1 MKYAVKTDI
10 GKRVH
15 NEDSFLV
22 PNKEGFPLLF
32 AVADGMGGHAA
43 GAVASNL
50 LVDQLRE
57 FDLDVETDR
66 ELGQFRQSIEK
77 ANLGVYQESEKDR
90 SLRGMGT
97 TLVAAL
103 LLGEKFIAANV
114 GDSRMYRFHNG
125 ALETI
130 TTDHSLVEQLVL
142 AGAITKEEARVHP
155 QRNIITRA
163 VGVSP
168 VVDVDL
174 FEREWV
180 AGDILVLCSDGL
192 HGAVDE
198 EDIVSVLLTSRSL
211 ENMCEILVQLA
222 LDNGGTDNI
231 TVILVTLEEEDAL

>member
-10 GKRVH
+10 GTRVH
-15 NEDSFLV
+15 NEDSYLLSE
-22 PNKEGFPLLF
+22 KGEFPKLF

-43 GAVASNL
+43 GSVASSMLVEQLSTFDRKVEPARALEL
-50 LVDQLRE
+50 L
-57 FDLDVETDR
+57 
-66 ELGQFRQSIEK
+66 RQAIEH
-77 ANLGVYQESEKDR
+77 ANFNIYRAAEKDR

-103 LLGEKFIAANV
+103 LLQNEYIAANV
-114 GDSRMYRFHNG
+114 GDSRMYHFNG
-125 ALETI
+125 STLDTV

-163 VGVSP
+163 MGVAP

-174 FEREWV
+174 FERVWS
-180 AGDILVLCSDGL
+180 AGDILAICSDGL
-192 HGAVDE
+192 HGAVEE
-198 EDIVSVLLTSRSL
+198 EDLITVLSSKRSL
-211 ENMCEILVQLA
+211 ESMCELLIQLA

-231 TVILVTLEEEDAL
+231 TILLIRFEEGDLL

>member
-22 PNKEGFPLLF
+22 PNKENFPLLF

-90 SLRGMGT
+90 TLRGMGT

-198 EDIVSVLLTSRSL
+198 EDIVSVLSTSRSL

-231 TVILVTLEEEDAL
+231 TVILITLEEEDAL

>member
-15 NEDSFLV
+15 NEDSFLT
-22 PNKEGFPLLF
+22 PEKTGFPLLF

-43 GAVASNL
+43 GAVASSL
-50 LVDQLRE
+50 LVDHLSE
-57 FDLDVETDR
+57 FDQKVAPDR
-66 ELGQFRQSIEK
+66 ELEQFRQAIEN
-77 ANLGVYQESEKDR
+77 ANLGVYRESEKDR
-90 SLRGMGT
+90 ALHGMGT

-103 LLGEKFIAANV
+103 VLGETYIAANV
-114 GDSRMYRFHNG
+114 GDSRMYCFNG
-125 ALETI
+125 TTLDAV
-130 TTDHSLVEQLVL
+130 TTDHSLVEQLVR
-142 AGAITKEEARVHP
+142 AGAITRDEARVHP

-174 FEREWV
+174 FERDWNI
-180 AGDILVLCSDGL
+180 GDILVLCSDGL

-198 EDIVSVLLTSRSL
+198 EDIISVLSTNRSL
-211 ENMCEILVQLA
+211 DNMCDLLVQLA

-231 TVILVTLEEEDAL
+231 TVILVRLEEEDAV